1 MAVSKAGT
9 DEFSTTIAK
18 SKNMYDQFII
28 TKGVD
33 HEFGTESADGS
44 DVGIIAFDMEEPYKS
59 ITDHNDVKCRVS
71 DHRPIWIR
79 LRIDG
84 GDDD

>member
-1 MAVSKAGT
+1 MKVSKAST
-9 DEFSTTIAK
+9 DEFSTTVAK

-33 HEFGTESADGS
+33 HEFGAESADRS

-59 ITDHNDVKCRVS
+59 ITDHNEVKYRVS

-84 GDDD
+84 NDDD